1 MNAKFTFTTRSEER
15 SRPLP
20 HKIIIGQN
28 QNETIRHVSLK
39 FLAWVLFYR
48 ERLQIETD
56 LNNAA
61 IPFVPDLAEVGYD
74 MRPRLWVECG
84 ECTTNKLHKLAVKCP
99 EAEIWIVKK
108 SLADARQLV
117 ATMEREDFRKGR
129 YGIIGLDRDMFDEF
143 CGQVQDRNEFLLV
156 RAGFEPGHLQF
167 DLNNLWFDAPFTVLR
182 H

>member
-1 MNAKFTFTTRSEER
+1 MQPDKTELPSRRAPSPRLSPAEVVEVVGDVKREPENISGWTPFTFTTRSEER

-56 LNNAA
+56 LNNAV

-84 ECTTNKLHKLAVKCP
+84 ECTTNKLHKLAG
-99 EAEIWIVKK
+99 EIITGEPIDRK
-108 SLADARQLV
+108 SV
-117 ATMEREDFRKGR
+117 
-129 YGIIGLDRDMFDEF
+129 
-143 CGQVQDRNEFLLV
+143 V
-156 RAGFEPGHLQF
+156 
-167 DLNNLWFDAPFTVLR
+167 
-182 H
+182 